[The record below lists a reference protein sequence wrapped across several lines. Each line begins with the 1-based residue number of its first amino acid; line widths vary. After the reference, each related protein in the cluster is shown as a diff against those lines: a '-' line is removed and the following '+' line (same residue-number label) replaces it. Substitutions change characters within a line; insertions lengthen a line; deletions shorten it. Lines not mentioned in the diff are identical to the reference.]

1 MATPKQMPPTLSLHH
16 GRALAARLKTA
27 EDSCRVIDAWLD
39 PPGGIY
45 YQPVA
50 ELSEASREKIRAHV
64 REILAGL
71 ARIQQDLVLPRQEI
85 SQTGLLRAYLSQLW
99 VSLAESRG
107 RYLEG
112 YGAVPAEL
120 AEYLDHRMDELESL
134 VGEVRHIL
142 ESPTGSAKSQ
152 PLRKVTDRRR

>member
-1 MATPKQMPPTLSLHH
+1 MGTPKKMPPTLSLHH

-39 PPGGIY
+39 APGGIY
-45 YQPVA
+45 HQSVA

-64 REILAGL
+64 REILARL
-71 ARIQQDLVLPRQEI
+71 ARIQQELALPRQEI

-120 AEYLDHRMDELESL
+120 AKYLDRRMDELESL
-134 VGEVRHIL
+134 VSEIRRIL
-142 ESPTGSAKSQ
+142 ESPAGAAKPSR
-152 PLRKVTDRRR
+152 PAR